1 MDFATAILVLVSYLL
16 RLHQL
21 VPGGEWLFAQ
31 KYLMAA
37 SALAMMSRSRGF
49 DWKQLLKTPMDW
61 AVVLY
66 LGFIVYH
73 EEEHWE
79 TFKEVG
85 KLFLFYAVTAQA
97 LCNSKRL
104 FVYMCVWAGCTVV
117 LALVT
122 LDSAYGIDFSDSQSL
137 LSLYEN
143 RQCLNLSI
151 YNNPNALGHTVILGL
166 PMVLHA
172 FFLGRGTA
180 LKLLCLPMWAAVLTA
195 VYLTESKGAFLVG
208 AALSV
213 ITLWVGRSWVVRVVI
228 IVVLAGGGAAAF
240 QALPRMEA
248 LQSSSAIAS
257 DEGIWGRLAVWNAG
271 IEQLQEDS
279 SGVGWKEFFPL
290 ISYVDSRGKVT
301 FFRKGP
307 HNSYVAVAAELGY
320 LGLFFYLLVLA
331 ACLRVVVQFGGR
343 GSRQVRAKSLI
354 LVVLMGYAISGWL
367 IERPYH
373 IEYFLIAGVCAAFQR
388 LRLLGEQEVEQED
401 LLEDENVAEQARQE
415 PLKSPGGSAMLIPP
429 VVLPLKVPAK
439 DPISLLASSSFIAQ
453 VTGRWLQPTIVSPA
467 GSLAMITQASFP
479 KSPPSPSPHSQ
490 EFDDYEAPSAPGD
503 LWKPLLWRRVNWAEI
518 VLSLL
523 ACKLVLE
530 IWRWVLDRF
539 FW

>member
-1 MDFATAILVLVSYLL
+1 MDFAAAILVLVSYLL

-37 SALAMMSRSRGF
+37 SAFAMISRSRGF
-49 DWKQLLKTPMDW
+49 DWKQLFKTPVDW

-73 EEEHWE
+73 EEEHWD

-97 LCNSKRL
+97 LCNSRRL
-104 FVYMCVWAGCTVV
+104 FLYMAVWAGCMVV

-137 LSLYEN
+137 LSLYDN

-151 YNNPNALGHTVILGL
+151 YNNPNALGHTVILGI

-172 FFLGRGTA
+172 FFLGRGAA
-180 LKLLCLPMWAAVLTA
+180 LKLLCLPMWAVVLTA
-195 VYLTESKGAFLVG
+195 VYLTESKGAFVVG
-208 AALSV
+208 AALTV
-213 ITLWVGRSWVVRVVI
+213 TTLWLGRSWVMRVTLI
-228 IVVLAGGGAAAF
+228 AVLAGGGAAAF

-279 SGVGWKEFFPL
+279 SGVGWKKFFPV
-290 ISYVDSRGKVT
+290 ISYVDSRGKMT
-301 FFRKGP
+301 FFQKGP
-307 HNSYVAVAAELGY
+307 HNSYVAVTAELGY

-331 ACLRVVVQFGGR
+331 ACLRVVVQLGGR
-343 GSRQVRAKSLI
+343 DSRQARARSLI
-354 LVVLMGYAISGWL
+354 LIVLLGYAISGWM

-388 LRLLGEQEVEQED
+388 LRLFGEQEVDQEHP
-401 LLEDENVAEQARQE
+401 LEDEFSEDIALQQPQENPSVTALVLSPVASTFLE
-415 PLKSPGGSAMLIPP
+415 P
-429 VVLPLKVPAK
+429 VRNQT
-439 DPISLLASSSFIAQ
+439 SSSELSSQAP
-453 VTGRWLQPTIVSPA
+453 GRWLQPKLVFPSE
-467 GSLAMITQASFP
+467 SLALVNPVPVSTSVPLPRSREF
-479 KSPPSPSPHSQ
+479 SP
-490 EFDDYEAPSAPGD
+490 DEAPSVPGD
-503 LWKPLLWRRVNWAEI
+503 FWKPLKWRRVAWVEI
-518 VLSLL
+518 ALSLL

-530 IWRWVLDRF
+530 IWRWALNRF

>member
-1 MDFATAILVLVSYLL
+1 MDFAAAILVLVSYLL

-37 SALAMMSRSRGF
+37 SALAMISRGRGF
-49 DWKQLLKTPMDW
+49 DWKQLFKTPVDW

-97 LCNSKRL
+97 LCNSRRL

-122 LDSAYGIDFSDSQSL
+122 LDSAYGVDFSDSQSL

-166 PMVLHA
+166 PMVLNA
-172 FFLGRGTA
+172 FFLGRGAA

-195 VYLTESKGAFLVG
+195 VYLTESKGAFVVG
-208 AALSV
+208 AALMV
-213 ITLWVGRSWVVRVVI
+213 LTLWFGRSWVTRI
-228 IVVLAGGGAAAF
+228 ILIAVLAGGGAAAL
-240 QALPRMEA
+240 QSLPRMEA

-271 IEQLQEDS
+271 IEQLQVDS
-279 SGVGWKEFFPL
+279 SGVGWKNFYPV
-290 ISYVDSRGKVT
+290 ISYVDARGKMS
-301 FFRKGP
+301 FFQKGP

-343 GSRQVRAKSLI
+343 DSRQTRAKSLI
-354 LVVLMGYAISGWL
+354 LIVLLGYAISGWM

-388 LRLLGEQEVEQED
+388 LRLLGQQEVDQED
-401 LLEDENVAEQARQE
+401 LLEDENAEDPARLE
-415 PLKSPGGSAMLIPP
+415 AGKPTGSNELVLTP
-429 VVLPLKVPAK
+429 VVPSFRQPAEE
-439 DPISLLASSSFIAQ
+439 PARLLASTKLQAPD
-453 VTGRWLQPTIVSPA
+453 RWLQPMLVVPTA
-467 GSLAMITQASFP
+467 TLAMVAPAPFSPLASLP
-479 KSPPSPSPHSQ
+479 VPQSQ
-490 EFDDYEAPSAPGD
+490 VFAPDEAPSAPGD
-503 LWKPLLWRRVNWAEI
+503 LWKPLLWRRVSLAEI
-518 VLSLL
+518 VLSLI

-530 IWRWVLDRF
+530 IWRWVLNRF

>member
-1 MDFATAILVLVSYLL
+1 MDFAAAILVLVSYLL

-37 SALAMMSRSRGF
+37 SALAMISRGRGF
-49 DWKQLLKTPMDW
+49 DWKQLFKTPLDW

-66 LGFIVYH
+66 LVFIVYH

-97 LCNSKRL
+97 LCNSRRL
-104 FVYMCVWAGCTVV
+104 FVYMAVWAGCTVV

-137 LSLYEN
+137 LSFYNN

-151 YNNPNALGHTVILGL
+151 YNTPNALGHTVILGL

-195 VYLTESKGAFLVG
+195 VYLTESKGAFVVG
-208 AALSV
+208 AALTV
-213 ITLWVGRSWVVRVVI
+213 LTLWLGRSWVMRI
-228 IVVLAGGGAAAF
+228 ILIAVLAGGGAAALKS
-240 QALPRMEA
+240 LPRMEA

-271 IEQLQEDS
+271 IEQLQVDS
-279 SGVGWKEFFPL
+279 SGVGWKNFYPV
-290 ISYVDSRGKVT
+290 ISYVDSRGKMS
-301 FFRKGP
+301 FFQKGP

-331 ACLRVVVQFGGR
+331 ACLRVLVQFGGR
-343 GSRQVRAKSLI
+343 DSRQVRAKLLI
-354 LVVLMGYAISGWL
+354 LIVLLGYAISGWL

-388 LRLLGEQEVEQED
+388 LRLLGQQEVDQED
-401 LLEDENVAEQARQE
+401 LLEDENAADPARLE
-415 PLKSPGGSAMLIPP
+415 AGKSPGRNELVLSP
-429 VVLPLKVPAK
+429 VVP
-439 DPISLLASSSFIAQ
+439 SLLQPAEESARLLTSTQWQAPD
-453 VTGRWLQPTIVSPA
+453 RWLQPMLVVPKATLAIATPA
-467 GSLAMITQASFP
+467 PF
-479 KSPPSPSPHSQ
+479 SPPASLPVPQSQ
-490 EFDDYEAPSAPGD
+490 EFDPDEAPSAPGD
-503 LWKPLLWRRVNWAEI
+503 LWKPLLWRRVSFAEI
-518 VLSLL
+518 VLSLI

-530 IWRWVLDRF
+530 IWRGVLYRF

>member
-1 MDFATAILVLVSYLL
+1 MDFAAAILVLVSYLL

-37 SALAMMSRSRGF
+37 SALAMISRGRGF
-49 DWKQLLKTPMDW
+49 DWKQLFKTPVDW

-97 LCNSKRL
+97 LCNSRRL

-122 LDSAYGIDFSDSQSL
+122 LDSAYGVDFSDSQSL

-166 PMVLHA
+166 PMVLNA
-172 FFLGRGTA
+172 FFLGRGAA

-195 VYLTESKGAFLVG
+195 VYLTESKGAFVLG
-208 AALSV
+208 AALTV
-213 ITLWVGRSWVVRVVI
+213 ITLWLGLSWVMRVI
-228 IVVLAGGGAAAF
+228 LIGVLVGGGAAALKS
-240 QALPRMEA
+240 LPRMEA
-248 LQSSSAIAS
+248 LQSSSAIAN

-271 IEQLQEDS
+271 IEQLQQDS
-279 SGVGWKEFFPL
+279 AGVGWKNFYPV
-290 ISYVDSRGKVT
+290 ISYVDARGKMS
-301 FFRKGP
+301 FFQKGP

-343 GSRQVRAKSLI
+343 DSRQTRAKSLI
-354 LVVLMGYAISGWL
+354 LIVLLGYAISGWM

-388 LRLLGEQEVEQED
+388 LRLLGQQEVDQED
-401 LLEDENVAEQARQE
+401 LLEDENAEDPARLE
-415 PLKSPGGSAMLIPP
+415 AGKPTGSNELVLTP
-429 VVLPLKVPAK
+429 VVPSFRQPAEE
-439 DPISLLASSSFIAQ
+439 PARLLASTKLQAPD
-453 VTGRWLQPTIVSPA
+453 RWLQPMLVVPTA
-467 GSLAMITQASFP
+467 TLAMVAPAPFSPLASLP
-479 KSPPSPSPHSQ
+479 VPQSQ
-490 EFDDYEAPSAPGD
+490 VFAPDEAPSAPGD
-503 LWKPLLWRRVNWAEI
+503 LWKPLLWRRVSLAEI
-518 VLSLL
+518 VLSLI

-530 IWRWVLDRF
+530 IWRWVLNRF

>member
-1 MDFATAILVLVSYLL
+1 MDFAAAILVLVSYLL

-37 SALAMMSRSRGF
+37 SALAMISRGRGF
-49 DWKQLLKTPMDW
+49 DWRQLFKTPVDW

-97 LCNSKRL
+97 LCNSRRL
-104 FVYMCVWAGCTVV
+104 FLYMAVWAGCTVV

-137 LSLYEN
+137 LSLYDN

-151 YNNPNALGHTVILGL
+151 YNNPNALGHTVILGI

-172 FFLGRGTA
+172 FFLGRGA
-180 LKLLCLPMWAAVLTA
+180 AMKLLCLPMWAAVLIA
-195 VYLTESKGAFLVG
+195 VYLTESKGAFVVG

-213 ITLWVGRSWVVRVVI
+213 ITLWVGRSWVVRVMLI
-228 IVVLAGGGAAAF
+228 AVLAGGGAAAF

-248 LQSSSAIAS
+248 LQSSSAIAN
-257 DEGIWGRLAVWNAG
+257 DQGIWGRLAVWNAG

-279 SGVGWKEFFPL
+279 SGVGWKNFFPV
-290 ISYVDSRGKVT
+290 ISYVDSRGKMT

-307 HNSYVAVAAELGY
+307 HNSYVAVTAELGY
-320 LGLFFYLLVLA
+320 FGLFFYLLVLA

-343 GSRQVRAKSLI
+343 DSRQARAKSLI
-354 LVVLMGYAISGWL
+354 LIALLGYAISGWM

-388 LRLLGEQEVEQED
+388 LRLLGQQEVAQGD
-401 LLEDENVAEQARQE
+401 LLEDENAEDPARQE
-415 PLKSPGGSAMLIPP
+415 SVKPPGGSRLVLSP
-429 VVLPLKVPAK
+429 VVPSLLEPDREAT
-439 DPISLLASSSFIAQ
+439 SLLASSTTR
-453 VTGRWLQPTIVSPA
+453 VPGRWLQPVLVVHA
-467 GSLAMITQASFP
+467 GSLAMVAQAPLSASASFP
-479 KSPPSPSPHSQ
+479 APQAQ
-490 EFDDYEAPSAPGD
+490 EFSPDDAPSVPGD
-503 LWKPLLWRRVNWAEI
+503 FWKPLKWRRVNWVEI
-518 VLSLL
+518 AVSLL

-530 IWRWVLDRF
+530 IWRWVLNRF

>member
-37 SALAMMSRSRGF
+37 SALAMISRSRGF
-49 DWKQLLKTPMDW
+49 DWRQLFKTPLDW
-61 AVVLY
+61 SMALY
-66 LGFIVYH
+66 LGFIVCH

-97 LCNSKRL
+97 LCNSRRL
-104 FVYMCVWAGCTVV
+104 FVYMVVWAACTVM
-117 LALVT
+117 LAIVT

-137 LSLYEN
+137 LGLYEN

-151 YNNPNALGHTVILGL
+151 YNNPNALGHTVVLGI

-172 FFLGRGTA
+172 FFLGRSFA
-180 LKLLCLPMWAAVLTA
+180 WKVMCLPMWAAVITA
-195 VYLTESKGAFLVG
+195 VYLTESKGAFVVG
-208 AALSV
+208 AALTV
-213 ITLWVGRSWVVRVVI
+213 ITLWVGRSWVARVMLVAL
-228 IVVLAGGGAAAF
+228 LAGGGIAAF
-240 QALPRMEA
+240 QALPRMQT

-271 IEQLQEDS
+271 IEQLQNDS
-279 SGVGWKEFFPL
+279 AGVGWKKFVPV
-290 ISYVDSRGKVT
+290 IAYVDSRGKMT
-301 FFRKGP
+301 FFQKGP
-307 HNSYVAVAAELGY
+307 HNSYVAVTAELGY

-343 GSRQVRAKSLI
+343 DSRQIRSRPLI
-354 LVVLMGYAISGWL
+354 LIVLLGYAISGWL

-373 IEYFLIAGVCAAFQR
+373 IEYFLIAGACAAFQR
-388 LRLLGEQEVEQED
+388 LRLLGEQEVAPGD
-401 LLEDENVAEQARQE
+401 ALEDNRDKEAQAMPEPLERVLGPQLVLSSVAAAPVEPALV
-415 PLKSPGGSAMLIPP
+415 PLKSLST
-429 VVLPLKVPAK
+429 
-439 DPISLLASSSFIAQ
+439 SSSLE
-453 VTGRWLQPTIVSPA
+453 VDRWLAPA
-467 GSLAMITQASFP
+467 LVAPAAGLAMVTSAPFSELAP
-479 KSPPSPSPHSQ
+479 LPSPQSQ
-490 EFDDYEAPSAPGD
+490 EFEPDRAPSAPGD
-503 LWKPLLWRRVNWAEI
+503 LWSPLRWRRVSWAEI

-523 ACKLVLE
+523 GCKLVLE
-530 IWRWVLDRF
+530 IWRWALSRF

>member
-1 MDFATAILVLVSYLL
+1 MDFAAAILVLVSYLL

-37 SALAMMSRSRGF
+37 SALAMISRGRGF
-49 DWKQLLKTPMDW
+49 DWKQLFKTPVDW

-97 LCNSKRL
+97 LCNSRRL

-122 LDSAYGIDFSDSQSL
+122 LDSAYGVDFSDSQSL

-166 PMVLHA
+166 PMVLNA
-172 FFLGRGTA
+172 FFLDRGAA

-195 VYLTESKGAFLVG
+195 VYLTESKGAYVVG
-208 AALSV
+208 AALTV
-213 ITLWVGRSWVVRVVI
+213 LTLWLGRSWVLRVMLI
-228 IVVLAGGGAAAF
+228 ALLAGGGAAALKS
-240 QALPRMEA
+240 LPRMEA

-271 IEQLQEDS
+271 IEQLQENY

-343 GSRQVRAKSLI
+343 DSRQTRAKSLI
-354 LVVLMGYAISGWL
+354 LIVLLGYAISGWM

-388 LRLLGEQEVEQED
+388 LRLLGQQEVDQED
-401 LLEDENVAEQARQE
+401 LLEDENAEDPARLE
-415 PLKSPGGSAMLIPP
+415 AGKPTGSNELVLTP
-429 VVLPLKVPAK
+429 VVPSFLQPAEE
-439 DPISLLASSSFIAQ
+439 PARLLASTKLQAPD
-453 VTGRWLQPTIVSPA
+453 RWLQPAIVSPA
-467 GSLAMITQASFP
+467 GSQAMITQASFP
-479 KSPPSPSPHSQ
+479 KSPPSPSPQSQ
-490 EFDDYEAPSAPGD
+490 EFDDYEVPSAPGD
-503 LWKPLLWRRVNWAEI
+503 LWKPLLWRRVSLAEI
-518 VLSLL
+518 VLSLI

-530 IWRWVLDRF
+530 IWRWVLNRF

>member
-1 MDFATAILVLVSYLL
+1 
-16 RLHQL
+16 L

-37 SALAMMSRSRGF
+37 SALAMISRGRGF
-49 DWKQLLKTPMDW
+49 DWKQLFKTPVDW

-97 LCNSKRL
+97 LCNSRRL
-104 FVYMCVWAGCTVV
+104 FLYMAVWAGCMVV

-172 FFLGRGTA
+172 FFLGRGAA

-195 VYLTESKGAFLVG
+195 VYLTESKGAFVVG

-213 ITLWVGRSWVVRVVI
+213 ITLWVGRSWGVRVMLI
-228 IVVLAGGGAAAF
+228 AVLAGGGAAAF

-248 LQSSSAIAS
+248 LQASSAIAS

-279 SGVGWKEFFPL
+279 SGVGWKKFFPV
-290 ISYVDSRGKVT
+290 ISYVDSMGKMT
-301 FFRKGP
+301 FFQKGP

-343 GSRQVRAKSLI
+343 DSLQVRAKSLI
-354 LVVLMGYAISGWL
+354 LIVLLGYAISGWM

-373 IEYFLIAGVCAAFQR
+373 IEYFFIAGVCAAFQR
-388 LRLLGEQEVEQED
+388 LRLLGQQEADQED
-401 LLEDENVAEQARQE
+401 LLEDEIAEDQARQE
-415 PLKSPGGSAMLIPP
+415 PLKTSGAPSLVLSP
-429 VVLPLKVPAK
+429 VVPSFLEPPKEPINLLVSSTSQAPGHWIQPLLVVPAATLAMVV
-439 DPISLLASSSFIAQ
+439 PVPFSPPASSPAP
-453 VTGRWLQPTIVSPA
+453 QP
-467 GSLAMITQASFP
+467 
-479 KSPPSPSPHSQ
+479 Q
-490 EFDDYEAPSAPGD
+490 EFAADEAPSVPGD
-503 LWKPLLWRRVNWAEI
+503 LWKPLLWRRVAWVEI

-530 IWRWVLDRF
+530 IWRWVLDHF